1 MATNNRAQAV
11 QLITM
16 YFGMRTSLLPMGC
29 SPWQTIFATR
39 KFVFFNFT
47 VWCVLIVY
55 WFVSFPYLSF
65 YFYFYFYFYFS
76 SKFGLATLFF
86 PFQICTMHEICFH
99 W

>member
-39 KFVFFNFT
+39 KFMSS
-47 VWCVLIVY
+47 LILQY
-55 WFVSFPYLSF
+55 DVS
-65 YFYFYFYFYFS
+65 
-76 SKFGLATLFF
+76 
-86 PFQICTMHEICFH
+86 